1 MQFSL
6 YAVRRSSLLCFG
18 HSFIL
23 DVIRENPQA
32 VSVLTESAQ
41 AKSDEIQ
48 YSRISVIPMNHI
60 TDYDYFISVL
70 HASIHTIFPTNLVKT
85 QHLLENVG
93 SHSDDEK

>member
-1 MQFSL
+1 M
-6 YAVRRSSLLCFG
+6 RRSSLLCFG

-32 VSVLTESAQ
+32 VSVLTESTQ
-41 AKSDEIQ
+41 SKSDEIQ
-48 YSRISVIPMNHI
+48 YSRISVIPINHVS
-60 TDYDYFISVL
+60 DYDYFISVL

-93 SHSDDEK
+93 QRNGGEE

>member
-1 MQFSL
+1 M
-6 YAVRRSSLLCFG
+6 RRSSLLCFG

-32 VSVLTESAQ
+32 VSVLTESTQ
-41 AKSDEIQ
+41 SKSDEIQ
-48 YSRISVIPMNHI
+48 YSRISVIPINHVS
-60 TDYDYFISVL
+60 DYDYFISVL

-93 SHSDDEK
+93 QRNGAEE

>member
-1 MQFSL
+1 M
-6 YAVRRSSLLCFG
+6 RRSSLLCFG

-32 VSVLTESAQ
+32 VSVLTESTQ
-41 AKSDEIQ
+41 SKSDEIQ
-48 YSRISVIPMNHI
+48 YSRISVIPINHVS
-60 TDYDYFISVL
+60 DYDYFISVL

-93 SHSDDEK
+93 QRNGGEK